1 MNSAHFHL
9 MLVHIP
15 VILVPFGGVL
25 LLISIW
31 RKSEVTRSVA
41 LGTFAIAA
49 VFAGAAYLLGEGA
62 EEMVEDVAG
71 VVKSAIDLH
80 EDSAA
85 VALWA
90 TIVLGILSIAHFGL
104 VRIRPNVAQSLIVP
118 LVILSLASAG
128 SLAYTAQQGGMI
140 RHPEA
145 FSASLGAEGQGAAGE
160 RDGDDD

>member
-15 VILVPFGGVL
+15 VILVPFGAIL
-25 LLISIW
+25 LLIAIW
-31 RKSEVTRSVA
+31 RKNETARAVA
-41 LGTFAIAA
+41 LGTFTGAA
-49 VFAGAAYLLGEGA
+49 AFAVAAYLLGEGA
-62 EEMVEDVAG
+62 EEMVEDLNG

-85 VALWA
+85 VALWI
-90 TIVLGILSIAHFGL
+90 TIVLGILSIAQYGL
-104 VRIRPNVAQSLIVP
+104 NRIKPVAARRLIIPIAVVSL
-118 LVILSLASAG
+118 LYAG

-145 FSASLGAEGQGAAGE
+145 FSPASGAESHGAAAE
-160 RDGDDD
+160 MGDDD